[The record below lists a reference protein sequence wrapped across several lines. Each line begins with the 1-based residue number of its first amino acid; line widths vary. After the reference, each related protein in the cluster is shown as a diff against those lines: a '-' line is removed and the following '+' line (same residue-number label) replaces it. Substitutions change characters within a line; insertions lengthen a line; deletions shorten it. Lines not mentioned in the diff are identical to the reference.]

1 MKTKTFFRP
10 AQALLPVLVL
20 ATAYAYDERE
30 HETIRQTFPS
40 AQWLEVDNV
49 FGSIHVTGYNG
60 NEVQMTVAK
69 TMEADSSAK
78 MDAARHEVKLDT
90 TQSAER
96 LKLYVDGPFR
106 CHCGD
111 GHNGVNDSGRRG
123 YRVVY
128 DFELKVPAGMSVEL
142 STVNGGKVEVRD
154 VTGDF
159 DVSNVNGGIELEEMS
174 GSGKAHT
181 VNGAVKAVFA
191 RNPAKSCSFK
201 TVNGGI
207 EASFRPNL
215 SADVQLKTFNGEAY
229 TDFDATAL
237 PVAASTERHDG
248 KFIYRSNRSSAFR
261 IGGGGPEFKFDTL
274 NGSIRIINR
283 ER

>member
-1 MKTKTFFRP
+1 MKLIGLCSV
-10 AQALLPVLVL
+10 LLVF
-20 ATAYAYDERE
+20 AGSQAYAYDERE

-49 FGSIHVTGYNG
+49 YGSIHVTGYNG
-60 NEVQMTVAK
+60 NEVQMTVEK
-69 TMEADSSAK
+69 IIEADSQSK
-78 MDAARHEVKLDT
+78 LDEARREVKLDT
-90 TQSAER
+90 TQSADR

-111 GHNGVNDSGRRG
+111 GHNGVNEAGRRG
-123 YRVVY
+123 YRVIY
-128 DFELKVPAGMSVEL
+128 DFELKVPAAMSAEL
-142 STVNGGKVEVRD
+142 STVNGGKIELRGT
-154 VTGDF
+154 TGDF
-159 DVSNVNGGIELEEMS
+159 DLSNVNSSIEVEEVS
-174 GSGKAHT
+174 GAGKVQT
-181 VNGAVKAVFA
+181 VNGGVKVVFA
-191 RNPAKSCSFK
+191 GNPQKNCTFK

-215 SADVQLKTFNGEAY
+215 SADVHLKTFNGSAY

-237 PVAASTERHDG
+237 PVTASAERRDG

-261 IGGGGPEFKFDTL
+261 IGNGGPELKFDTL